1 MEFGDTE
8 VFMVESKRVVH
19 GVGFP
24 YYIHHDWKR
33 NMIRSF
39 VEVMQGG
46 GESTFRAIRRQTR
59 STESCGGAPIKCKPK
74 VFRNLNANRIAIG
87 DDGSIHMGG

>member
-24 YYIHHDWKR
+24 YYIHHDWKL

-46 GESTFRAIRRQTR
+46 VRAPSER
-59 STESCGGAPIKCKPK
+59 
-74 VFRNLNANRIAIG
+74 
-87 DDGSIHMGG
+87 